1 MELTGQLLLVTEMQF
16 LQNLPSIL
24 NFSIDHWKTKS
35 EDDFKNPS
43 RGRTSTIPRLPERFS
58 GQDSSR
64 PAGGGGPGR
73 GEQVGQQGREE
84 ESGATG
90 GEETDR
96 STSTALTSAG
106 LSTYLNPA
114 IHLLS
119 SWNIILLPYRYKAP
133 WQEQARTDIPT
144 QAGGRLVDITA
155 RPTRSTRREESRRP
169 ITRISFFCRRSK
181 MLNHPGL
188 SWLLSPIDGLN
199 FKVMYKHD

>member
-1 MELTGQLLLVTEMQF
+1 M
-16 LQNLPSIL
+16 L
-24 NFSIDHWKTKS
+24 NYSVDHWKTRLRW
-35 EDDFKNPS
+35 FQNPS

-64 PAGGGGPGR
+64 LAGGGGPGR

-84 ESGATG
+84 ESGVTG

-106 LSTYLNPA
+106 LSTDWEGPSDPCNPA
-114 IHLLS
+114 IHLLLR
-119 SWNIILLPYRYKAP
+119 WNIILLPCRYKAP

-144 QAGGRLVDITA
+144 QAGDRLVDTIA
-155 RPTRSTRREESRRP
+155 RPTRSIRREESRKL
-169 ITRISFFCRRSK
+169 ITRISFFCRRPK
-181 MLNHPGL
+181 MLNHLGL

-199 FKVMYKHD
+199 FKGMYKHD

>member
-16 LQNLPSIL
+16 LQNIPSIL
-24 NFSIDHWKTKS
+24 NYSVDHWKTKT
-35 EDDFKNPS
+35 EHDFKNPS

-64 PAGGGGPGR
+64 LAGGAGPGR

-106 LSTYLNPA
+106 LSTHWEGPLDPCKPSYSFA
-114 IHLLS
+114 IVFKHNSLAMPLQSTLTGTSTDRHSYASWKS
-119 SWNIILLPYRYKAP
+119 SGGHHRTSNQINQKRRKQKTDYENLILLQKIQNVKPS
-133 WQEQARTDIPT
+133 
-144 QAGGRLVDITA
+144 
-155 RPTRSTRREESRRP
+155 RSVMT
-169 ITRISFFCRRSK
+169 SFAYWRS
-181 MLNHPGL
+181 
-188 SWLLSPIDGLN
+188 
-199 FKVMYKHD
+199 